1 MEMEKKKK
9 KKKMEMGGGSAK
21 AIKKKKTALPW
32 KCSHLG
38 GGEDGKKRGS
48 RNSGMGTLG
57 GGPGR
62 RAHTGQRTLSPLCWE
77 GFLEQRSCRQAEN
90 RSYLGKIRAREQG
103 QRVRR
108 LVSGRKRGSL
118 E

>member
-1 MEMEKKKK
+1 
-9 KKKMEMGGGSAK
+9 MEMGGGSAK

-77 GFLEQRSCRQAEN
+77 GFLEQRGRRRNSAEDP
-90 RSYLGKIRAREQG
+90 GKPTWNINIPPSKAVLEEQMRKEG
-103 QRVRR
+103 PRR
-108 LVSGRKRGSL
+108 TGKPK
-118 E
+118 